1 MKTSHWNSSGAAIFA
16 FGQKYTEKLPI
27 RTIDFDN
34 SSDVAMHDQMVE
46 LVERMLDLHKQLPSL
61 DNVILRGTIELQIE
75 RTDREIDDLVYK
87 LYDLTP
93 EEIAI
98 VEGRGS

>member
-1 MKTSHWNSSGAAIFA
+1 MKS
-16 FGQKYTEKLPI
+16 LPV
-27 RTIDFDN
+27 RTINFADTA
-34 SSDVAMHDQMVE
+34 DVAMHEVMVE
-46 LVERMLDLHKQLPSL
+46 LVDRMLDLHKQLQH

-75 RTDREIDDLVYK
+75 RTDREIDELVYK